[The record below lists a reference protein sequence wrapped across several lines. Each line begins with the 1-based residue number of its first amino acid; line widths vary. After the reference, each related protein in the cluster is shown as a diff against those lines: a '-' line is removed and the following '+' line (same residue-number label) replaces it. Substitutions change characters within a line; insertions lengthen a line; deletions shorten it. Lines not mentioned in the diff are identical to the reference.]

1 MAILQLVWVTATA
14 LSPSFTVPEID
25 IRGVNGSNISMP
37 ILGLGTAFGWDS
49 VGKNATTYDAVRL
62 FLSLG
67 GRAIHAAR
75 MYCNQE
81 AIGRAIRDSGVPRKD
96 LFVMTMVP
104 QWHFGQEEAAR
115 SVGVSLKQL
124 GLEYADLVMM
134 HWPGTFNWQ
143 IPMYPP
149 GDHRCGSG
157 SLPRCHVELCG
168 ETVLQEPACKQG
180 RWSWRQ
186 CRADTWD
193 AFKRLQ
199 EAGTVRAIGVSNF
212 ETWMLDE
219 LSPPA
224 AVNQILYRVGFHDDI
239 LKEHCDKQHTVVQ
252 TYSPLAGGRLA
263 KPGDSP
269 PQQLL
274 KNIGNRHGV
283 TSAQIALKY
292 IVQNGGAA
300 VPKAA
305 VTDYMNEDFSLF
317 DFSLSQDEM
326 LSLSRLN
333 TPSGEGAAGGG
344 DPVAMMCQNRTSGR
358 MARCLYLDS
367 HLSAGAS

>member
-1 MAILQLVWVTATA
+1 MAFSQLSLLLTVTVVSAS
-14 LSPSFTVPEID
+14 LNVPSVS
-25 IRGVNGSNISMP
+25 IRGLNGTNISMP
-37 ILGLGTAFGWDS
+37 VLGLGTAFGWDP
-49 VGKNATTYDAVRL
+49 VAKNTTTYDAVSL

-104 QWHFGQEEAAR
+104 QWHFGRKEAEK

-124 GLEYADLVMM
+124 GLDYVDLAMM

-149 GDHRCGSG
+149 GDDRCGSG

-168 ETVLQEPACKQG
+168 ETVLQEPLCKQG
-180 RWSWRQ
+180 RWSWKE
-186 CRADTWD
+186 CRAETWD
-193 AFKRLQ
+193 AFKAMQ
-199 EAGTVRAIGVSNF
+199 EAGTVKAIGVSNF

-224 AVNQILYRVGFHDDI
+224 AVNQMLFRVGFHDDL
-239 LKEHCDKQHTVVQ
+239 LKEHCDQQHTIVQ

-263 KPGDSP
+263 RPGNSTS
-269 PQQLL
+269 QQLL
-274 KNIGNRHGV
+274 KEIGARHDV
-283 TSAQIALKY
+283 SPAQIALRY
-292 IVQNGGAA
+292 LVQQGGAA

-305 VTDYMNEDFSLF
+305 VTDYMDEDFSVF
-317 DFSLSQDEM
+317 NFSLSQEEM

-333 TPSGEGAAGGG
+333 APSGEGAAGGG
-344 DPVAMMCQNRTSGR
+344 DPVAMMCQNRSDGR
-358 MARCLYLDS
+358 MTRCLYLDT
-367 HLSAGAS
+367 HLR